1 MTENEMVGWHHQLH
15 KHDFEQAPGIGGGQ
29 GTVACCSPWGCK
41 ESDRTERLNWTEYTW
56 TLKLSFSFKFFNL
69 LSVMFLIIVLDILHL
84 FQCRTSG
91 LRCWYTLR
99 QSKHELEK
107 NFQTQR
113 IQKGVSLL
121 RTKSR
126 DKVGTGSAVGWPA
139 DGPGKGDSFCGL
151 IFLASRPR
159 KFLLEGWL

>member
-1 MTENEMVGWHHQLH
+1 
-15 KHDFEQAPGIGGGQ
+15 
-29 GTVACCSPWGCK
+29 
-41 ESDRTERLNWTEYTW
+41 
-56 TLKLSFSFKFFNL
+56 
-69 LSVMFLIIVLDILHL
+69 MFLIIVLDILHL

-91 LRCWYTLR
+91 LRWWYTLR

-126 DKVGTGSAVGWPA
+126 DKVGTGSTVG
-139 DGPGKGDSFCGL
+139 
-151 IFLASRPR
+151 
-159 KFLLEGWL
+159 